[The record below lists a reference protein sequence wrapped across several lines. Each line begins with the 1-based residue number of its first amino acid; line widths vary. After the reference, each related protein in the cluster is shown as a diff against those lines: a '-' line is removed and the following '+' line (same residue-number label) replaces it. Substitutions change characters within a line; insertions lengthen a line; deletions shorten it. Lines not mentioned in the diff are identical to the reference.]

1 MLDEND
7 LINGVLN
14 GDESAFKMLYSK
26 YVDIV
31 FNTSLNLLQHK
42 QEAEDNT
49 QEVFIEIYKSIG
61 KFKQEASL
69 KTWVYK
75 ITLNKCYD
83 HLKKQKSKKRFAF
96 VTSLFNSENELIHD
110 SPHFNHPG
118 IALENKEHAAA
129 LFFAIKQIPQNQ
141 QTAFTLSKI
150 EGLSNQEIAAIMN
163 NSVSSVVALLF
174 RANKNLKT
182 SLYSYYKNNLQ
193 HGASIPKILLLML

>member
-96 VTSLFNSENELIHD
+96 VTSLFNSDNELIHD
-110 SPHFNHPG
+110 APHFNHPG

-150 EGLSNQEIAAIMN
+150 EGLSNQEIAIIMDN
-163 NSVSSVVALLF
+163 TVPSVESLLF
-174 RANKNLKT
+174 RANKNLKN
-182 SLYSYYKNNLQ
+182 SLLGYYKNNLQ